1 MTTGLQQILML
12 PSLPPLAFPPKQR
25 TPFFVPKSV
34 VVKVLCDLQLGCFH
48 FMHFLSLTHPQ
59 YHDRVIH
66 RGKVAKGSVCKSVSK
81 RLVPSAPGFGV
92 LVKFVLYIL
101 FCYFSSTSRAFSSCI
116 IKAPTLLE
124 VSIRTFP
131 PRYRVAYCFLFF
143 RLFDSRRRKG
153 SFFLLSATRRNPC
166 NLFNG
171 L

>member
-1 MTTGLQQILML
+1 MTTGLQQILV
-12 PSLPPLAFPPKQR
+12 PPPAFPPKQH

-34 VVKVLCDLQLGCFH
+34 VVKDLCDLHLGCFH

-131 PRYRVAYCFLFF
+131 PVTVLHTASFSSASSILGGERVFF
-143 RLFDSRRRKG
+143 
-153 SFFLLSATRRNPC
+153 C
-166 NLFNG
+166 
-171 L
+171 